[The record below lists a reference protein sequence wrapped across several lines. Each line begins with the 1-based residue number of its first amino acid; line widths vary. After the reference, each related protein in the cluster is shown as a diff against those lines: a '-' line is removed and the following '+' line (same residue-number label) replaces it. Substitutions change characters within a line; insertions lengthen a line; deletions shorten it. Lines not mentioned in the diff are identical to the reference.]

1 MKMKS
6 FRVKRGCNVV
16 GVVAFNCGFP
26 GKCRREPHKCQY
38 VRVVLN
44 VPALLDK
51 FFIED
56 ISSFDKVI
64 VLQSNE
70 KNIECQFVRSAE
82 AGVSPVM
89 LEGRSTCVYLF
100 LLLMTRARSGRVIS
114 RPDSAGK
121 CINTCQF
128 EALDRSP
135 YR

>member
-1 MKMKS
+1 MKMNS

-16 GVVAFNCGFP
+16 GVVPFNCAFP
-26 GKCRREPHKCQY
+26 GKCRRVPHKCQY

-64 VLQSNE
+64 VLPSSE
-70 KNIECQFVRSAE
+70 KNIECQFVWSAE
-82 AGVSPVM
+82 AGVSSVM

-100 LLLMTRARSGRVIS
+100 LLLMNRARSGRVIS

-121 CINTCQF
+121 SINTCQF
-128 EALDRSP
+128 EALDKSP